1 MPVPG
6 YDPEDLDRLLLDRLD
21 DEPERVLDAEQ
32 LRRYESGEDL
42 VDVLSDEEIRDI
54 VDEGSKS

>member
-21 DEPERVLDAEQ
+21 DDPERVLDAEQ